1 MKLGIL
7 VTTDH
12 YLPQVKGLV
21 EAAVRKNHEVM
32 LFVMDDG
39 TRLLESEAFSGL
51 CGVKGVGVSY
61 CEHATQ
67 QTGVQTAGLPEQA
80 VCGSQFDNANMMHE
94 ADRVIVL

>member
-7 VTTDH
+7 VNTDQH
-12 YLPQVKGLV
+12 AQQVKGLI
-21 EAAVRKNHEVM
+21 EAALRKNHDVM
-32 LFVMDDG
+32 VFVMDEG
-39 TRLLESEAFSGL
+39 TRLLESGPLATVCTLG
-51 CGVKGVGVSY
+51 GVHVSY

-67 QTGVQTAGLPEQA
+67 QTGVRTDGLPTEA